1 MAAAKN
7 IHQPDKGLRL
17 VPADALDRPPVA
29 LILRRVAIVDH
40 HLARLRLGHLEFAEL
55 EWLGTDLVHRSF
67 PGVPLR
73 ICVGAAHL
81 EARVGTGR
89 WNVHKLHPGLDCPH
103 APEDEACPDQSG
115 DDRKRHDGPGDDRK
129 RHDGPGDARD
139 AALPIAASG
148 AARGGYERGHLGRQP
163 FAPAG
168 AERQPLGE
176 AQPGGQDEAALVTAL
191 CLAVAR
197 GLLYEPASQFEV
209 ARIGCDVVARPRS
222 MGQQCLV
229 REAQLGAVD
238 DQQPRLRIEKRID
251 QGPAG

>member
-103 APEDEACPDQSG
+103 APEDEACPDQTG
-115 DDRKRHDGPGDDRK
+115 DDRQRHDGPGN
-129 RHDGPGDARD
+129 ARD
-139 AALPIAASG
+139 TAQAIAAG
-148 AARGGYERGHLGRQP
+148 GTARGSDERGDRVRQRGT
-163 FAPAG
+163 PAH

-197 GLLYEPASQFEV
+197 GLLFEPASQFEV